1 MFHEVMEALD
11 SFFEVCFLG
20 AGLPTRWFWCWGR
33 VPRVD
38 HFRSVAAITIPAHMA
53 RLAAAEA
60 GLFGYQFRTFR
71 FCEGVQPS
79 PSLFFSHVTSFVG
92 RIFRDV
98 STIVHLASVHIHGDD
113 LVAPVVTLAS
123 GGVLGA
129 VCGVSG
135 SLGRRLIIVE
145 PKLLGPLLL
154 CGGRSPVGFLVEPS
168 VLELFINCL
177 AFPGFLLPGCQCGGC
192 GCDVCQDFPDE

>member
-1 MFHEVMEALD
+1 MEALD
-11 SFFEVCFLG
+11 SFFEVCLLG
-20 AGLPTRWFWCWGR
+20 AGLPPRRFWYWGR
-33 VPRVD
+33 VSRVD
-38 HFRSVAAITIPAHMA
+38 LLRSAAAVTIPAHMA

-60 GLFGYQFRTFR
+60 GPFGHQLRTFR

-79 PSLFFSHVTSFVG
+79 LSLFFSHVTSFVG

-113 LVAPVVTLAS
+113 LVTPVAALAS

-129 VCGVSG
+129 EYGVCG
-135 SLGRRLIIVE
+135 SLGQRLVVVE

-168 VLELFINCL
+168 VFELLIDCL
-177 AFPGFLLPGCQCGGC
+177 AFPGFLLPGCQRGGC